1 MSQKW
6 VQKRLVECILLCKKR
21 RPNGG
26 FPRWH
31 TGKQIACQCRKHKRH
46 GFNSWVGKMP
56 WKRKWQPALVVLPG
70 KSLEKGTWQAI
81 GHRDH
86 KKSDMTEHTHTH
98 THNGE

>member
-6 VQKRLVECILLCKKR
+6 VQKRSVENSR
-21 RPNGG
+21 RPNGE

-31 TGKQIACQCRKHKRH
+31 TGKQTACQCRKHKRH
-46 GFNSWVGKMP
+46 GFNPWVGKLP
-56 WKRKWQPALVVLPG
+56 WKWKRQPALVFLPG

-86 KKSDMTEHTHTH
+86 KESDTTEHACTH